1 MRVVGL
7 GNDIIEIERV
17 RRFVEKFTDRCIG
30 RIYTLAEWHYCWN
43 RGNPFASLAVRFAAK
58 EAVLKA
64 LGVGIGASLSLTSV
78 EVYNDALGAPGVRL
92 DSKANALL
100 SSKGGKQISIAL
112 SHCRTLASAV
122 AVIV

>member
-1 MRVVGL
+1 MRILGL
-7 GNDIIEIERV
+7 GNDIIEIDRV

-30 RIYTLAEWHYCWN
+30 RIYTLAEWNYCWSQ
-43 RGNPFASLAVRFAAK
+43 GNPFASLAVRFAAK

-78 EVYNDALGAPGVRL
+78 EVYNDALGAPGVHL
-92 DSKANALL
+92 DLKANELL
-100 SSKGGKQISIAL
+100 SQKGGKRINIAL

-122 AVIV
+122 AIIV